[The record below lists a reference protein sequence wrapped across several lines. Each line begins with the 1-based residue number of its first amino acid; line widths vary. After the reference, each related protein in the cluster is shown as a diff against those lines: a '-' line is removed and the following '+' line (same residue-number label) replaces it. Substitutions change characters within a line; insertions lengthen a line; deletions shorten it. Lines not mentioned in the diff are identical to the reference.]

1 MASFVI
7 NCCYT
12 RVCIPKYINT
22 TCSVYTIMWAKTP
35 WVCLLTVL
43 GSTTSQQIPW
53 SSGSY
58 NVSAP
63 SSSMFLDPFFLS
75 KNLKCVEFLNLG
87 KEWLCTLE
95 VYTILWNINPLLL
108 NIPMTTIACMFCS
121 HRHFLCGIL
130 DWHLLT
136 IVFTSLVIRLETRDA
151 HLSVATSWTL
161 TTGRDVNPW
170 LWGND

>member
-1 MASFVI
+1 MYSKIHKYNLLGLHNHVGKDSMSVPSDSPRKHNLTANSLILWLLQCFCSFFFNV
-7 NCCYT
+7 
-12 RVCIPKYINT
+12 
-22 TCSVYTIMWAKTP
+22 P
-35 WVCLLTVL
+35 W
-43 GSTTSQQIPW
+43 P
-53 SSGSY
+53 
-58 NVSAP
+58 
-63 SSSMFLDPFFLS
+63 FFFLS

-136 IVFTSLVIRLETRDA
+136 LVFTSLVIRLETRDA
-151 HLSVATSWTL
+151 HLSVAASWTL